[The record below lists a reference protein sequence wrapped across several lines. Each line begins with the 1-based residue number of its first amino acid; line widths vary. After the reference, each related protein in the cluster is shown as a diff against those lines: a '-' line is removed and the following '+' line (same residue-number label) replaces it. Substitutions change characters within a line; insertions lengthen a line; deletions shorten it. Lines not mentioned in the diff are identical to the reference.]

1 MPSRRKSSAPCPPVK
16 SDASPTA
23 LSSTHHTRPLYSF
36 VPPAPS
42 PSPPG
47 GPTSWCRGG
56 SSPLP
61 ARRTHL
67 VVPGRLLPPSPP
79 GGPTSWCRG
88 GSLLPPRPE
97 DPPRGA
103 GAAPRS
109 ARGAPPP
116 PAAAAAARCR
126 TPSPC
131 PGPTPETRPRSLR
144 PGPRRCNNHV
154 TRVSSRDK
162 GQLHVTRVSPRDK
175 GQLT

>member
-1 MPSRRKSSAPCPPVK
+1 MAAPATQRRDRCPRAGSRQLPAHQSSL
-16 SDASPTA
+16 T
-23 LSSTHHTRPLYSF
+23 
-36 VPPAPS
+36 
-42 PSPPG
+42 
-47 GPTSWCRGG
+47 
-56 SSPLP
+56 PLP
-61 ARRTHL
+61 PPSHPPITPAHFTPSSRQLPPPPR
-67 VVPGRLLPPSPP
+67 PEDPPRGAGAALPPSPP